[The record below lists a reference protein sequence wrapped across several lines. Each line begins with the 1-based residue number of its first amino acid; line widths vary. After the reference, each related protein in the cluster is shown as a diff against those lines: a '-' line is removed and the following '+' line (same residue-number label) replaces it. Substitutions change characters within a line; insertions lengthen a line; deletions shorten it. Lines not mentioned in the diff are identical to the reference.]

1 MAATFDASIIAHP
14 VVMLRPHPLMYSTR
28 GFIRFF
34 RIEKVV
40 DERTQQL
47 VAYRVVGG
55 WNFAPRTIWL
65 DGRPHPPEYAEHQYN
80 GFSTGRWERGMLVV
94 TTTHLKKGFHRRNG
108 VPVSTS
114 ARLTEY
120 FIRHGNR
127 LIHVQF
133 TEDTAYLEEPFIR
146 TTYFILNHEL
156 HGQIM
161 NYVWDIAE
169 EASGWGEDYVPHF
182 PLGTRHTE
190 FADLIGIPYEEV
202 ALGGAAHTYP
212 EFRERLKE
220 LMNESG
226 ASGGR

>member
-1 MAATFDASIIAHP
+1 MELCSPDD
-14 VVMLRPHPLMYSTR
+14 L
-28 GFIRFF
+28 
-34 RIEKVV
+34 
-40 DERTQQL
+40 
-47 VAYRVVGG
+47 
-55 WNFAPRTIWL
+55 L
-65 DGRPHPPEYAEHQYN
+65 DGGPIRPNTPSTSTTASP
-80 GFSTGRWERGMLVV
+80 TGRWERGMLVV

-169 EASGWGEDYVPHF
+169 EASGWGRTTCRTFHWGRVTRSSRISSVSRMKKSLWEGRRTPIRN
-182 PLGTRHTE
+182 PREAEGTDE
-190 FADLIGIPYEEV
+190 
-202 ALGGAAHTYP
+202 
-212 EFRERLKE
+212 
-220 LMNESG
+220 
-226 ASGGR
+226 